1 MSNVHTEV
9 EACDCTLA
17 ETPLW
22 SLHWKLT
29 LGRKIPCCTR
39 GSNPATV
46 LHLDFQSNAV
56 PTELSRPLIT
66 SYLTPCQAPNRER
79 EIEREREGLQGIFI
93 LELTSLP
100 APDPSKDVKETIP
113 KISFNE
119 YTYHVSHILHLWD
132 MVMYRELKP
141 NSRSWQVKE
150 AAVFEFFLWIQSCR
164 RLLSVHWGRHRE
176 NPSVSIFSEG

>member
-1 MSNVHTEV
+1 MWLHTCRDTIMEPALKV
-9 EACDCTLA
+9 DSRKKN
-17 ETPLW
+17 PL
-22 SLHWKLT
+22 LHKGIKSCNGT
-29 LGRKIPCCTR
+29 APGFSVQCCT
-39 GSNPATV
+39 NW
-46 LHLDFQSNAV
+46 AV
-56 PTELSRPLIT
+56 PTLNYFISNTLPST
-66 SYLTPCQAPNRER
+66 KQRER

-164 RLLSVHWGRHRE
+164 RLLSVHWGRQRE